1 MPNEYNNTLKY
12 NRGEKSRKVPFVI
25 YIDLECLL
33 KQEQSCQNNPEISY
47 KDKKAKHE
55 PSGWA
60 MVLKCSFDAGSIK
73 RNPSSNS

>member
-33 KQEQSCQNNPEISY
+33 KQEQSCQNNPEKSY

-55 PSGWA
+55 PSGWV
-60 MVLKCSFDAGSIK
+60 MVLKCSFDAESIK